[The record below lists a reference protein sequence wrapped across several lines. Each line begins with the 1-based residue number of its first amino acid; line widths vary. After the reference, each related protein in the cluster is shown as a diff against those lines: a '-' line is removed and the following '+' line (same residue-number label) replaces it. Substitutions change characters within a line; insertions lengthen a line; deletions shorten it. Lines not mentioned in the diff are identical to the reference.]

1 MSDENCD
8 ANFHGSI
15 IMRGLTFLAILA
27 LMLIVLAGFMLHV
40 EQLWVG

>member
-8 ANFHGSI
+8 ANFHGCTI
-15 IMRGLTFLAILA
+15 VRGLTFLVILA